1 MKIEMEV
8 LDGGI
13 VKVKLAGR
21 MDAQGTEGIEQKLM
35 DYAGTHRSVILDMN
49 AVDFLTSAGIR
60 TLILAAKAVS
70 RRGGKMVLLNLDAK
84 VRQVLEIANLDK
96 WIPMHQSLQEAPV
109 VGQVVTGDD
118 GERTQPGGG
127 TSSKRVGQHARHG
140 SRRVGSQIRGDG
152 GVVET

>member
-21 MDAQGTEGIEQKLM
+21 MDAPGTEGIEQKLM

-84 VRQVLEIANLDK
+84 VRQVLEIANLDR
-96 WIPMHQSLQEAPV
+96 WIPMHQSLEEARSAV
-109 VGQVVTGDD
+109 SV
-118 GERTQPGGG
+118 
-127 TSSKRVGQHARHG
+127 
-140 SRRVGSQIRGDG
+140 
-152 GVVET
+152 